1 MRGLKRSTSGYVI
14 TTGIAIIATICAAG
28 SPLWFELL

>member
-1 MRGLKRSTSGYVI
+1 VI